1 MSDAPAVQQRSIET
15 RQAIVAAT
23 LEAIDELGYHRAST
37 TEIVKRAGMSRGAM
51 LHHYPTKVELLSA
64 AFKQLHDEVAADV
77 QQLIAQAE
85 QDGRAWVELLDEIMA
100 RYFSGRLWD
109 VFLEMMV
116 AARTDE
122 ALWNELVPTVM
133 QYYYDVDQIWHQHFA
148 ADDTDGEMSVLLNLS
163 MCVLRGM
170 AVQKL
175 LRDDPTYYENI
186 IRQLKTLIQLFL
198 KTRQQ
203 GEPHV

>member
-1 MSDAPAVQQRSIET
+1 MSDEPVVQQRSIET
-15 RQAIVAAT
+15 QQTIIAAT

-51 LHHYPTKVELLSA
+51 LHHFPTKVELLSA

-77 QQLIAQAE
+77 ARLIAQA
-85 QDGRAWVELLDEIMA
+85 QADGREWVDLLDEIMT
-100 RYFSGRLWD
+100 RYFSGRSWD

-133 QYYYDVDQIWHQHFA
+133 KYYLDVDQVWHQYFA
-148 ADDTDGEMSVLLNLS
+148 ADDGDGEMSILLNLS

-175 LRDDPTYYENI
+175 LRDDPTYYETI

-198 KTRQQ
+198 ETRKE